1 MKEFNFQVICK
12 NGEVKDFKDG
22 FTGPYHYISN
32 SDEENNEFILSIF
45 FDEKYTF
52 QGIVLLE
59 EYKDYLKDEFKSIL
73 SSDIPV
79 DIEEY
84 EYVYKIKDGERIDEK
99 IQLCICK
106 KCKDVFNW
114 EDGDVWECESC
125 NECICSNC
133 IYEYDLEARN
143 IGIAQMHDILCD
155 GCFEENKIDLLKT
168 QIAEISE
175 LLELDDAIERFSE
188 SEIDKMQ
195 KDKKIKESALKLLEK
210 AIG

>member
-1 MKEFNFQVICK
+1 MKDFKFQVICK
-12 NGEVKDFKDG
+12 NGEVKDFKNG
-22 FTGPYHYISN
+22 FTGPCHYISN
-32 SDEENNEFILSIF
+32 LDEENNEFILSLF

-59 EYKDYLKDEFKSIL
+59 EYKEYLKDDFESIL
-73 SSDIPV
+73 SSDISIN
-79 DIEEY
+79 IEEC
-84 EYVYKIKDGERIDEK
+84 EYVYEIKNGERIDEK
-99 IQLCICK
+99 IQPCKCK
-106 KCKDVFNW
+106 KCKGVFNW

-125 NECICSNC
+125 NEYICRDC
-133 IYEYDLEARN
+133 LYEYDLEARN
-143 IGIAQMHDILCD
+143 IGIAQLHDILCD
-155 GCFEENKIDLLKT
+155 GCFEENKIDLLKI

-195 KDKKIKESALKLLEK
+195 KDKKIKESVLKLLEK